1 MYQFYY
7 ADESAP
13 LHHTPCQKQV
23 SDVFTVTAIRPAV
36 WEEHCLEC
44 SAPLCFQSCAHYQA
58 RSDGRCKR
66 FENGL
71 RAFRDD
77 KACCGKGVRVTFR
90 KWANMMTVIFP
101 SMLSPQDYADL
112 FEKNEKRGRRLKR
125 LADSKLPQTVRW
137 QGIRTVEF
145 IRRKRLGSGVAEATT
160 DAFVFHGYSYH
171 PETFRLILE
180 VFDDHTSVFRTAMT
194 VTPGENLHVLPRN
207 ELSDACQQAGFL
219 VKIYP
224 ENDVPAEM
232 DVLWCDFV
240 KGAPVVKETPAAQ
253 VKCVVWDLDNTVW
266 DGTYV
271 ETDDP
276 RTLVLKDDVAHTM
289 KALDERGILQSVASK
304 NDYEQV
310 YPLLER
316 HGIAQYFLY
325 PQIHWGPKSGSIEQ
339 IANSLNIGIDA
350 LALVDDS
357 VFEREQVSSVYPQVR
372 VYDAAEIP
380 ALLSYP
386 ECDVMVTAE
395 SRNRRAM
402 YRAEEARRQIMQ
414 NGQGDVTAFLRECRL
429 CAAVFVPQS
438 EEQITRCYELVLR
451 TNQLN
456 MSGKKYTREEFES
469 VLVREG
475 HTCFGVSCRDQFG
488 DYGIVGFGQYR
499 TEEDL
504 LVFTEFAMSCRVAGK
519 YVESALFTYL
529 LEKEGCTAGRFA
541 VIKTKKNGLLR
552 HTLQEIGFETQTEDT
567 ENVLY
572 TFGRGMK
579 NADIVTVCE
588 G

>member
-7 ADESAP
+7 ADETVA
-13 LHHTPCQKQV
+13 LQHTPCKQKV
-23 SDVFTVTAIRPAV
+23 SDVFTVTAIRPSM

-44 SAPLCFQSCAHYQA
+44 AAPLCFASCAHYKA

-71 RAFRDD
+71 HAFADNN
-77 KACCGKGVRVTFR
+77 ACGGQGVHVTFR

-101 SMLSPQDYADL
+101 SMLNLSEHKTLWD
-112 FEKNEKRGRRLKR
+112 KNDKRGRRLKA
-125 LADSKLPQTVRW
+125 LADSALPQALRW

-145 IRRKRLGSGVAEATT
+145 LRRRALGAGDACEPA

-171 PETFRLILE
+171 NETFRLMLE
-180 VFDDHTSVFRTAMT
+180 IFDDHTSVFRTAMT
-194 VTPGENLHVLPRN
+194 VTPGENLHVLTRAQ
-207 ELSDACQQAGFL
+207 LSDVCDKAGFL

-224 ENDVPAEM
+224 ENDVPAAM

-240 KGAPVVKETPAAQ
+240 KGTPVAKETPAPQ

-276 RTLVLKDDVAHTM
+276 DTLVLRDSVADMM

-304 NDYEQV
+304 NDYDQV
-310 YPLLER
+310 YPLLEKR
-316 HGIAQYFLY
+316 GIADYFLY
-325 PQIHWGPKSGSIEQ
+325 PQIHWGPKSGSLEQ
-339 IANSLNIGIDA
+339 IAKELNIGIDA

-357 VFEREQVSSVYPQVR
+357 VFEREQVAAVLPQVR
-372 VYDAAEIP
+372 VYDATEVP
-380 ALLSYP
+380 AILSYP

-402 YRAEEARRQIMQ
+402 YRAEAERRQVLQ
-414 NGQGDVTAFLRECRL
+414 RGQGDVTAFLRECDL
-429 CAAVFVPQS
+429 QATLFTPQS
-438 EEQITRCYELVLR
+438 EEQMTRCYELVLR

-456 MSGKKYTREEFES
+456 MSGKKYTREEFEG
-469 VLVREG
+469 VLARAG
-475 HTCFGVSCRDQFG
+475 HTAFGLSCRDRFG

-499 TEEDL
+499 VDNGTV
-504 LVFTEFAMSCRVAGK
+504 VFTEFAMSCRVAGK
-519 YVESALFTYL
+519 FVESAMFTRL
-529 LEKEGCTAGRFA
+529 LEKEACEKGDFT
-541 VIKTKKNGLLR
+541 VIKTKKNSLLR
-552 HTLQEIGFETQTEDT
+552 GTLDSIGFTAVQDEAER
-567 ENVLY
+567 VHY
-572 TFGRGMK
+572 TFDK
-579 NADIVTVCE
+579 ALSNADIVTICE